1 MALGLLAYDLIFV
14 LVATGLYGLAAWTAS
29 EVFGALAARV
39 AWQLAIFPSFL
50 AGLVS
55 LVVGVGALTSL
66 CPRPRPGRHKM
77 MRGASFWG
85 WLLRSLLRRVLFAP
99 GLKWFLFSS
108 NVLRFLS
115 LRALGADVA
124 FTANMSTDVDL
135 LDPSLLVV
143 EPGAT
148 LGTRSLI
155 SGHYVE
161 AGELVLGT
169 VRIGAGALVA
179 AEVLIGPGAVVGE
192 RAQVKSRAA
201 VGVDVRVGVGASIG
215 GGAVLEVGVEVGD
228 GARIANL
235 LHLAPGT
242 KVPAGL
248 RVRDAADLTQARAAE
263 ATSASP
269 ATKSAAPDV

>member
-29 EVFGALAARV
+29 EAFAALSRHV
-39 AWQLAIFPSFL
+39 PWQLALFPSFL
-50 AGLVS
+50 AGLS
-55 LVVGVGALTSL
+55 ALVLGVGALTLL

-108 NVLRFLS
+108 NVLRFVS
-115 LRALGADVA
+115 LRALGARVA

-143 EPGAT
+143 SAGAT
-148 LGTRSLI
+148 LGTRSLL

-161 AGELVLGT
+161 GGELVLG
-169 VRIGAGALVA
+169 VVEIGPGALVA
-179 AEVLIGPGAVVGE
+179 AEVLIGPGAIVGE
-192 RAQVKSRAA
+192 GAQVKSRAA
-201 VGVDVRVGVGASIG
+201 VGVDVRVGKGASIG
-215 GGAVLEVGVEVGD
+215 GGVALEAGVEVGD

-235 LHLAPGT
+235 IHVPPG
-242 KVPAGL
+242 VRIAAGA
-248 RVRDAADLTQARAAE
+248 RVRTVADVPQARAAD